1 MICTALA
8 ASLFS
13 YAFFRLWGTH
23 RSLRGAGAFALTF
36 LLATVVDISIPLAA
50 PANHVLL
57 VFLTI
62 LVDTLALAIY
72 AFLLTGIE
80 SFFGIRRLIRP
91 AWFLVFVALALNVY
105 FTAFHD
111 SVFDRLLV
119 NTTFNFVYR
128 LLLGIELLRQ
138 SPRKHLRALAA
149 TMLLFA
155 AFSLA
160 GIGDIAA
167 HADPHTWQ
175 QWMNSRGTAAIGI
188 FLQFLFILST
198 GQLLFLLLN
207 GELVKQVESEATRDH
222 ITGTLNRRGI
232 ERTLTLEMRRSTRF
246 GIPLS
251 ISLVDIDGFKK
262 INDTLGHAEGDRA
275 LVAVSQCIQH
285 SLRAYDVAGRFG
297 GDEFLIVLPNATAPE
312 ALHIMEM
319 VRAEAAQMSDESVT
333 LSIGITSTLS
343 NEEPAE
349 LLARA
354 DSALYLAKQEGRN
367 CTRVSLP

>member
-1 MICTALA
+1 
-8 ASLFS
+8 
-13 YAFFRLWGTH
+13 
-23 RSLRGAGAFALTF
+23 
-36 LLATVVDISIPLAA
+36 
-50 PANHVLL
+50 
-57 VFLTI
+57 
-62 LVDTLALAIY
+62 
-72 AFLLTGIE
+72 
-80 SFFGIRRLIRP
+80 
-91 AWFLVFVALALNVY
+91 
-105 FTAFHD
+105 
-111 SVFDRLLV
+111 
-119 NTTFNFVYR
+119 
-128 LLLGIELLRQ
+128 
-138 SPRKHLRALAA
+138 
-149 TMLLFA
+149 
-155 AFSLA
+155 
-160 GIGDIAA
+160 
-167 HADPHTWQ
+167 
-175 QWMNSRGTAAIGI
+175 
-188 FLQFLFILST
+188 
-198 GQLLFLLLN
+198 
-207 GELVKQVESEATRDH
+207 
-222 ITGTLNRRGI
+222 
-232 ERTLTLEMRRSTRF
+232 MRRSTRF